1 MNVVHDQRSVKKI
14 FLFLWLA
21 CLVGSWAVIP
31 YIQYLGILPPSVSIS
46 KILLFG
52 TLQAAIL
59 YGLIC
64 FLSYKLFSKTDLNPF
79 PNKSHLKRNVF
90 FGGVFGAAT
99 GLIIYF
105 LDKIIF
111 SSSLIATGKIQPPF
125 WIGSLASLYG
135 AINEEVL
142 LRLFLFTFIYFIF
155 HKIFYFTKEHRLS
168 FLWMTN
174 IIVALIF
181 GLGHLPAA
189 FKLIEPS
196 SYEISRILLLNGIP
210 GVVFGWLYWS
220 RGLWAAMTAHF
231 VADLMIHVF
240 L

>member
-21 CLVGSWAVIP
+21 CLVGSWSVIP
-31 YIQYLGILPPSVSIS
+31 YIQYLGILPASVSIS
-46 KILLFG
+46 QMLLLG

-79 PNKSHLKRNVF
+79 PNKNHLKKNVF
-90 FGGVFGAAT
+90 FGVIFGAAT
-99 GLIIYF
+99 GLAIYF

-111 SSSLIATGKIQPPF
+111 SSSLIATGKIHPPF

-155 HKIFYFTKEHRLS
+155 HKIFSFTKERLLS

-196 SYEISRILLLNGIP
+196 SYEISRILLLNGVP
-210 GVVFGWLYWS
+210 GIIFGWLYWS
-220 RGLWAAMTAHF
+220 KGLWAAMTAHF